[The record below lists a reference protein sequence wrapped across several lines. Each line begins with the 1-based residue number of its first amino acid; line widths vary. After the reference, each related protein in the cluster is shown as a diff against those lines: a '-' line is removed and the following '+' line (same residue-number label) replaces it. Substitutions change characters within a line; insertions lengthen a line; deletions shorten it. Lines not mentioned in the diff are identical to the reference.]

1 MNYPKN
7 YAVLAAD
14 EMEYTTGGSVIGVVL
29 AVGGLAGT
37 IAASVVYNNKLNQ
50 IAAELKAQNP
60 EEYSDPDDILTDAWK
75 SKKLDVDAKV
85 QLEAS
90 GEGVGL
96 NVAQAVGSACFSLGV
111 IEIIVSKVL
120 KDAQT
125 Y

>member
-50 IAAELKAQNP
+50 IAAELKNRLLQPGRDRDHCQQGA
-60 EEYSDPDDILTDAWK
+60 EGRSDLLISVKT
-75 SKKLDVDAKV
+75 
-85 QLEAS
+85 
-90 GEGVGL
+90 
-96 NVAQAVGSACFSLGV
+96 
-111 IEIIVSKVL
+111 
-120 KDAQT
+120 T
-125 Y
+125 

>member
-60 EEYSDPDDILTDAWK
+60 EEYSDPDDILTDA
-75 SKKLDVDAKV
+75 LV
-85 QLEAS
+85 
-90 GEGVGL
+90 
-96 NVAQAVGSACFSLGV
+96 
-111 IEIIVSKVL
+111 
-120 KDAQT
+120 
-125 Y
+125 

>member
-14 EMEYTTGGSVIGVVL
+14 EMEYTTGGSIIGVVL

-37 IAASVVYNNKLNQ
+37 IAASAVYNSKLNQ
-50 IAAELKAQNP
+50 ITAELKAQNP
-60 EEYSDPDDILTDAWK
+60 EEYSSSDDILADAWK
-75 SKKLDVDAKV
+75 SQKLNMDAKL

-90 GEGVGL
+90 GEGLGL
-96 NVAQAVGSACFSLGV
+96 NIAQAVGSTCFSLGV
-111 IEIIVSKVL
+111 LEIIVSKVL
-120 KDAQT
+120 AEAQV